1 MRGKY
6 KMHKRT
12 TGKRIGASRIFIRFL
27 ATYLIIILIPILTL
41 GTFIYRFYF
50 DYMKENLEKNCYASL
65 EQVRTVHNN
74 LVLQLDTISGQM
86 YLSKSFS
93 KFQLEISPE
102 KTLNLINELGILKQ
116 TNHYIE
122 EIAFHFADDPYIY
135 SSTGSNTVAMYF
147 GELYSNPDFY
157 SASGIEKIFACNQ
170 PKILPIHHIKGFR
183 KSMDAVVFV
192 YPIPMQCHTPYA
204 TVLFYVP
211 YASYEEIFGVSEAAA
226 ENTYIVNEGTILVRT
241 NQLEVSPFILSEMIK
256 DDYVFRY
263 LEEGGNKYLAVH
275 TREEYSAL
283 DYYRLVSLNEVY
295 APLRHA
301 QSVFLLLNIILL
313 LICGIFMYIFSR
325 INYSPLKKVMEA
337 LKPLPDTAP
346 ASSSNELGKLLEG
359 IEYVYR
365 QNKQLNLALAQS
377 KDAKRSVVLINFIK
391 GRYPTK
397 DSMEPYCEDLGFRI
411 DRRFYSIWLVQFFAS
426 SLLSPIDEEADAIF
440 NCFRE
445 ALDICSTELL
455 TSDTLAVV
463 SFFDEKRELDLS
475 LAYIRN
481 QLDSCGFQGVMG
493 ISSTYTDFSNASK
506 AFMEA
511 STALTQHTLGKDVEI
526 IFFTDIKP
534 DNIQPDSY
542 PYRLLEEYGKA
553 VSDHNRDKL
562 ASLTGKIL
570 EYVRTAG
577 LPHFFT
583 QCILKDAAEALIKH
597 CIRMDADNLNLYEIY
612 NSIYSVNSMSSFEAC
627 MKQLLAA
634 GEELFSKKEPAQ
646 DTTAANLLLII
657 QYINETCKSP
667 NFSLYNVAEHFQMSP
682 SQLTNSFKAELHIS
696 PSAYIT
702 NYKMRMAKH
711 LLKTTDWGIAEI
723 CSELGYNDT
732 SSFIRKF
739 KQYVGLTP
747 AAYRKDGPATP
758 DGSAQPGL

>member
-1 MRGKY
+1 MRKA
-6 KMHKRT
+6 T
-12 TGKRIGASRIFIRFL
+12 TGKRIGTSRIFIRFL

-50 DYMKENLEKNCYASL
+50 NYMKENLEKNCYASL

-74 LVLQLDTISGQM
+74 LVLQLDTMSGQM

-102 KTLNLINELGILKQ
+102 KTLNLINELGVLKQ
-116 TNHYIE
+116 TNHYIK

-135 SSTGSNTVAMYF
+135 SSTGSNTVAMFF
-147 GELYSNPDFY
+147 GELYSNPDIY
-157 SASGIEKIFACNQ
+157 SSSGIEKIFASSQ
-170 PKILPIHHIKGFR
+170 PKILPLHNIKGFR
-183 KSMDAVVFV
+183 ESINTVVFI

-211 YASYEEIFGVSEAAA
+211 YASYEEILGISEAM
-226 ENTYIVNEGTILVRT
+226 ENTYIVNEGTILVQT
-241 NQLEVSPFILSEMIK
+241 NQLEISPFIQSEMMK
-256 DDYVFRY
+256 DDYVLRY
-263 LEEGGNKYLAVH
+263 LEEDGNKYLAVH
-275 TREEYSAL
+275 TGEEYSAL
-283 DYYRLVSLNEVY
+283 DYYRLISLNEVY

-301 QSVFLLLNIILL
+301 QAVFVLLNFILL
-313 LICGIFMYIFSR
+313 LVCGIFMYIFSR

-337 LKPLPDTAP
+337 LKPLPDTALTT
-346 ASSSNELGKLLEG
+346 SSNELGKLLEG

-365 QNKQLNLALAQS
+365 QNKQLNLELAQS

-391 GRYPTK
+391 GRYPTR
-397 DSMEPYCEDLGFRI
+397 DSMEHYCEELGFRN
-411 DRRFYSIWLVQFFAS
+411 DRRFYCIWLVQFHSS

-440 NCFRE
+440 NCTRE

-455 TSDTLAVV
+455 TSNTLAVV
-463 SFFDEKRELDLS
+463 SFYDEKKELEHS
-475 LAYIRN
+475 LAYIKN
-481 QLDSCGFQGVMG
+481 QLDSCGFQGIMG
-493 ISSTYTDFSNASK
+493 ISGTYTDFSNASK

-511 STALTQHTLGKDVEI
+511 STALTHHTLGQELEI
-526 IFFTDIKP
+526 IFFAGIKP
-534 DNIQPDSY
+534 DNVQPDSY

-562 ASLTGKIL
+562 AALTERIL
-570 EYVRTAG
+570 EYVHTAG

-597 CIRMDADNLNLYEIY
+597 CILMDGDNLNLYELY

-634 GEELFSKKEPAQ
+634 GEELISRKEPARE
-646 DTTAANLLLII
+646 TTGANLLLII

-711 LLKTTDWGIAEI
+711 LLKTTDLGIADI

-747 AAYRKDGPATP
+747 AAYRKDGTTDP
-758 DGSAQPGL
+758 DISSQPDR